1 MKITSL
7 RIGEGHTEESEEFAS
22 LFVGVGG
29 GGDDNVQAAN
39 FIDFIVVDF
48 RENELFLDAEGVI
61 ASAVEGIAVD
71 ASEVA
76 DARESD
82 IHELIE
88 EIIHTGAAQS
98 DFAADS
104 HTLTEFPSGE
114 GFPGASDDRFLPCDS
129 GKVGDGGFKDFGI
142 TDGVAASHIEHD
154 FINLGNLHDVFI
166 VELLHHSGDDFSLI
180 FIKESGHN
188 D

>member
-1 MKITSL
+1 M
-7 RIGEGHTEESEEFAS
+7 
-22 LFVGVGG
+22 GG
-29 GGDDNVQAAN
+29 RGDDNVQAAN

-48 RENELFLDAEGVI
+48 RENELFLDAESVI

-76 DARESD
+76 DAREGD

-88 EIIHTGAAQS
+88 EIIHAGAAQS
-98 DFAADS
+98 DFATDS

-114 GFPGASDDRFLPCDS
+114 GFSGASDDGFLPCN
-129 GKVGDGGFKDFGI
+129 GGEVGNGRFEDFGI

-154 FINLGNLHDVFI
+154 FIELGNLHDVFV
-166 VELLHHSGDDFSLI
+166 VEFGHHSGDDFGFI
-180 FIKESGHN
+180 FIKKSGQDN
-188 D
+188 TS